1 MDTTGRTHS
10 GPYPI
15 MRLARV
21 VPAEIARDAGEAVSW
36 LSMPADVPPNVTS
49 RSEGC

>member
-1 MDTTGRTHS
+1 MDTTGPAHS

-21 VPAEIARDAGEAVSW
+21 VPGEMASAGEPASW
-36 LSMPADVPPNVTS
+36 LATRADVPPDVTL
-49 RSEGC
+49 RAQGY